1 MESKII
7 LTLIIILLGAILV
20 TKLETPNQPNIVSIS
35 TVTASVPND
44 SKYQNELVIYTY
56 DGITSEW
63 GLGPK
68 IFPKFEKE
76 CNCKVLTVA
85 KGDVGAFISRMI
97 FEKNNPVADVALGTD
112 NTFRE
117 RAEVED
123 LFEPYPS
130 SELQNI
136 GANLYDGDSRFI
148 PFDWGYLAFVYDSEK
163 IKPPQNLEELTLPK
177 YYKKIIIE
185 DARTSSPGK
194 VFLHW
199 VASEYGNNTEDYL
212 KRLRPNLLTIAPGWS
227 EAYNLFLQG
236 EAPIVLS
243 YSTSPAYHILN
254 ENVTKYKAAIFPK
267 MFRQIEYV
275 GVVKNAKNKELAR
288 KFVDFLLSK
297 KAQVEIPAG
306 NFMYPSITGVKLP
319 DAFKSEMLPEESYVE
334 INEGDKWIRIWEK
347 IFSD

>member
-1 MESKII
+1 MELKII

-20 TKLETPNQPNIVSIS
+20 TKLESTNQPNIVSIS
-35 TVTASVPND
+35 TVTASPQFEINAQD
-44 SKYQNELVIYTY
+44 ELVIYTY

-76 CNCKVLTVA
+76 CNCKVRAVA
-85 KGDVGAFISRMI
+85 KGDVGAFVSRMI
-97 FEKNNPVADVALGTD
+97 FEKNNPKADVALGID

-117 RAEVED
+117 KVASED
-123 LFEPYPS
+123 LLETYQS
-130 SELQNI
+130 SGIRNV
-136 GANLYDGDSRFI
+136 ADSLYDGDGRFI

-163 IKPPQNLEELTLPK
+163 IKPPLNLEELTLPK

-243 YSTSPAYHILN
+243 YSTSPAYHILS

-288 KFVDFLLSK
+288 KFVDFLLSNE
-297 KAQVEIPAG
+297 AQVEIPAG
-306 NFMYPSITGVKLP
+306 NFMYPSVRGIKLP
-319 DAFKSEMLPEESYVE
+319 DAFNSEMLPKESYVE
-334 INEGDKWIRIWEK
+334 INGGDKWLKIWEK
-347 IFSD
+347 IFSS